1 LKTVLQTAR
10 TTSALARSIREGFR
24 QGLHSFYALLK
35 VMAPVYIGIALLR
48 ELKILGLLAG
58 IFAPFM
64 KYFGLPGEAALVIV
78 SGWTVNLY
86 AAIAALAGLGFSA
99 RDVTILAIMLGIS
112 HSLFME
118 TAIVSQMKA
127 RPWLILLERVFVS
140 LAAGLLV
147 NLVLPK
153 TL

>member
-1 LKTVLQTAR
+1 
-10 TTSALARSIREGFR
+10 
-24 QGLHSFYALLK
+24 
-35 VMAPVYIGIALLR
+35 MAPVYIGIALLR